1 MAIRDAMSMHQWQRH
16 TRAVVRCATGGQVR
30 GNAHFP
36 ESLWFKSGRFDRVR
50 PLLDNPKEAVMLRAG
65 WLGRCAL
72 WSALGASACL
82 LVLAAAPAAAA
93 PPWATLVP
101 FKKTDADPKKSY
113 DLQERQGPWMIMAAS
128 FAGPTAEQQ
137 ARDLV
142 LELRQRYQL
151 DAYTYRQ
158 TYDFSKPTEGRG
170 YSPDGSPRRMRY
182 LNNYKFDEIA
192 VIVGNFGSIDDP
204 QLDKTLDRIKHL
216 RPDALDPTKRRDSS
230 QRFLGLRTIYAL
242 VSTNP
247 ANKTKGPMGAAFVTR
262 NPLLPEE
269 YFVAKGL
276 DPFVVEM
283 NQDLPHSLLNC
294 PGRYSVRVATFRGVD
309 TMKPAEFE
317 KLTTKPRKM
326 AKIDE
331 AALKATNLC
340 AALRQKGVEA
350 YEFHDRT
357 ESMVTIG
364 SFAEVGQ
371 PRPDGKI
378 EINPAIHALM
388 QQYGPVEQMVPG
400 KSVAQVYARTLNGI
414 AFDPQ
419 PIPVEVPKQ
428 SVGTAYNATSSLR

>member
-1 MAIRDAMSMHQWQRH
+1 
-16 TRAVVRCATGGQVR
+16 
-30 GNAHFP
+30 
-36 ESLWFKSGRFDRVR
+36 
-50 PLLDNPKEAVMLRAG
+50 
-65 WLGRCAL
+65 
-72 WSALGASACL
+72 
-82 LVLAAAPAAAA
+82 
-93 PPWATLVP
+93 
-101 FKKTDADPKKSY
+101 
-113 DLQERQGPWMIMAAS
+113 MIMAAS

-137 ARDLV
+137 ARNLV

-151 DAYTYRQ
+151 DSYTYRQ

-182 LNNYKFDEIA
+182 LNNTRFDEIA
-192 VIVGNFGSIDDP
+192 VLVGNYGSIDDP
-204 QLDKTLDRIKHL
+204 QLDKTLDKIHHL
-216 RPDALDPTKRRDSS
+216 RPEALDPQKHRDSS
-230 QRFLGLRTIYAL
+230 QRFLGLRTIYSL
-242 VSTNP
+242 ISTNP
-247 ANKTKGPMGAAFVTR
+247 ENKTKGPMGAAFVTR

-283 NQDLPHSLLNC
+283 NQDLPHSLLTC
-294 PGRYSVRVATFRGVD
+294 PGKYSVRVATFRGVD

-317 KLTTKPRKM
+317 KLTNKPQKM
-326 AKIDE
+326 LKIDE

-364 SFAEVGQ
+364 SFNEVGQ

-378 EINPAIHALM
+378 EINPAVHAIM
-388 QQYGPVEQMVPG
+388 KQYGPIEQNLPG
-400 KSVAQVYARTLNGI
+400 KSAAQVLARTLNGI

-419 PIPVEVPKQ
+419 PMPVEVPRQ
-428 SVGTAYNATSSLR
+428 SVAAAYNATSSLR